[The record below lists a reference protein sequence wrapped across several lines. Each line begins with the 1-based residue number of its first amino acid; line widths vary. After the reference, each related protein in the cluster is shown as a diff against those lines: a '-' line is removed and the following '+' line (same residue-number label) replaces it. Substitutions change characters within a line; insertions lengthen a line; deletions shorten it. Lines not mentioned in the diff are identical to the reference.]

1 MLLAEMLCCAML
13 LFRWRRSDTGADG
26 QGRCKWGPCSAAA
39 VKIPPTGL
47 NPNGCA
53 LVSPPPHHHHQG
65 LTDARC
71 QPPVGQ
77 IKIAP
82 SQETS
87 VAISLRMDLLGSGV
101 CGHGC
106 HRLGS
111 WENQQT
117 ALAKEM
123 EGEWDAR
130 IWPRRTEFGIDAMG
144 WTDFEETDGKHD
156 GSRGKMRE
164 RWKE

>member
-53 LVSPPPHHHHQG
+53 LVSPSPHHHHQG

-106 HRLGS
+106 HRPAPGRISKRLLQRRWRESGMQGS
-111 WENQQT
+111 GR
-117 ALAKEM
+117 
-123 EGEWDAR
+123 GELSLELMRWAGR
-130 IWPRRTEFGIDAMG
+130 ILRRPMASMMG
-144 WTDFEETDGKHD
+144 AG
-156 GSRGKMRE
+156 E
-164 RWKE
+164 R